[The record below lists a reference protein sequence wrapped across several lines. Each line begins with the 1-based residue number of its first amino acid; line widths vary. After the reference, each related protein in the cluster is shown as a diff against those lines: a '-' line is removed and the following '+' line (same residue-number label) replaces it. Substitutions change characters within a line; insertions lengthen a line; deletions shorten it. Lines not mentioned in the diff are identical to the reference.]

1 MDKVKNLFL
10 IFELVAVALFFTG
23 YEVIAA
29 VIGIAI
35 KYAMQIYLEDDSM
48 NMLMSVGIWILMVSR
63 VAISVYIFFS
73 SYVNNRK
80 KGYLVG
86 LLSYVFP
93 IVALVI
99 YKTYI
104 VKLYGKTT
112 EQNYYR
118 TEKFFK

>member
-1 MDKVKNLFL
+1 
-10 IFELVAVALFFTG
+10 
-23 YEVIAA
+23 
-29 VIGIAI
+29 
-35 KYAMQIYLEDDSM
+35 M

-112 EQNYYR
+112 E
-118 TEKFFK
+118 